1 MDQIAKIN
9 AVFLTALWLEN
20 YTYFISTKANYHNCM

>member
-9 AVFLTALWLEN
+9 AAFVTALWSEN
-20 YTYFISTKANYHNCM
+20 YTYCMGTKANYHNCI